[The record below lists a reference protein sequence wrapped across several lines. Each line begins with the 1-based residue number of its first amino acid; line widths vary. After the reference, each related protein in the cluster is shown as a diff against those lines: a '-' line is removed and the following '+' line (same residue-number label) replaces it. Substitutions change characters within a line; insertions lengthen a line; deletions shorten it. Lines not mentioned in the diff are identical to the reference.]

1 MLYFNNKICF
11 AMASQGKEFPKDIKP
26 WTYYRDKINKISDDM
41 SDKSNEEITEHILDL
56 YKKRLG

>member
-1 MLYFNNKICF
+1 
-11 AMASQGKEFPKDIKP
+11 MASQGKEFPKDIKP